1 MLLGSAAERG
11 EHGGAAMASGDD
23 DRAAEGGGTRESVA
37 REEVD
42 LAREGRRDRVN

>member
-23 DRAAEGGGTRESVA
+23 DRAAEGGVSVW
-37 REEVD
+37 RGGEVD
-42 LAREGRRDRVN
+42 LAREGRRDRAN